1 MSNEI
6 VIPTTVAA
14 TAKVDS
20 QLSGLTG
27 GRNTFDTSID
37 KTTEEGQFTLLNALS
52 DSEQIADHLGETLML
67 KDYIAQIV
75 EYEDTATGELMEGIR
90 IIIVDDKGVGYSA
103 LSTGFYR
110 SMMNILNVKGSPRSW
125 AKPLPIRV
133 DEVKG
138 KRGKYYSIRLVK
150 ADEGFKASK

>member
-6 VIPTTVAA
+6 VIPTVSTAA
-14 TAKVDS
+14 TVDS

-27 GRNTFDTSID
+27 GRNTFATSID
-37 KTTEEGQFTLLNALS
+37 RSTDEGQFTLLNALS
-52 DSEQIADHLGETLML
+52 DAEQVADHLGETLTL

-75 EYEDTATGELMEGIR
+75 EYEDTATGEVMEGIR
-90 IIIVDDKGVGYSA
+90 IIIVDDKGVAYSA

-110 SMMNILNVKGSPRSW
+110 SMMNILNVKGNPNTW
-125 AKPLPIRV
+125 DKPLPIRV